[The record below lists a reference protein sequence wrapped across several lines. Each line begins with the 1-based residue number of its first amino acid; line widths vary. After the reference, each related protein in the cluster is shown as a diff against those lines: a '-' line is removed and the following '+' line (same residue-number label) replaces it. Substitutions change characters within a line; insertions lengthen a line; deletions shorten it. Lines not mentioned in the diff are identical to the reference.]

1 MARLGKISSLADREL
16 LASMKRIAGTERVL
30 SAYGLAHLGEIQR
43 RDLFKEVG
51 YPSMFYYCVGE
62 LGYSEPNASRRIRA
76 AEAARRFPDVL
87 TMIKDGSLTV
97 CALAMI
103 AKHLTPENRES
114 LLKQVEGKSVRAL
127 ERILVQLDPLPDSK
141 DLIRSMPIPVSDE
154 KIDLWSPMMVP
165 AFPCPAVPSVQP
177 RPPERILPRAPER
190 FQFSFTGS
198 EVLRTVIERLKDILS
213 NKYPEG
219 HLEDILLEVGK
230 AYLQRKDPELLPPS
244 KPKPSRATQTRTV
257 PRWVRSIVYRRD
269 EGRCVFQSAGGRRC
283 EARRS
288 LEYDHV
294 RPWARGGTSDDPKNI
309 RLLCRAHNQWAARE
323 AGLTA

>member
-1 MARLGKISSLADREL
+1 
-16 LASMKRIAGTERVL
+16 MKRIAGTERVL

-76 AEAARRFPDVL
+76 AEAARRFPGVL
-87 TMIKDGSLTV
+87 AMIKDGSLTV

-103 AKHLTPENRES
+103 AKHLTHENQVD
-114 LLKQVEGKSVRAL
+114 LLKRIEGKSLRVL
-127 ERILVQLDPLPDSK
+127 ESLIAGLEPQPDTK

-154 KIDLWSPMMVP
+154 KLDLRSPIIVP
-165 AFPCPAVPSVQP
+165 ALPCPAVPSVQS

-198 EVLRTVIERLKDILS
+198 AVLRTVIEHLKDILS
-213 NKYPEG
+213 NKYPDG

-230 AYLQRKDPELLPPS
+230 AYLELRDPELLPPS
-244 KPKPSRATQTRTV
+244 KPKPPRAAQTRTV

-269 EGRCVFQSAGGRRC
+269 GGRCAFQSAEGRRC

-309 RLLCRAHNQWAARE
+309 RLLCRAHNQWTARE